1 MQRHSEILRFQEG
14 RRSQHPAPEAMT
26 ATAPPGM
33 ADSAGE
39 QLAILVDLSPPLSH
53 RSREIRALAASTYWS
68 SSGSIVAR
76 IRRALAE
83 ANRHLVHA
91 NAEATP
97 GSKCSGSITCVVFA
111 GEEIFIGQ
119 IGAAYAFVHHP
130 DHTVES
136 FPIRN
141 RLLIPLGG
149 ALPPSIH
156 IGYATV
162 EEGCTVLL
170 GTTPAV
176 ESQTRERWRE
186 ILDAPDP
193 EDIVDSITQAMAGN
207 QASGS
212 FVMIRLLPEPPTQP
226 QPPARRKAQLFR
238 KPTPAVAPVSAVP
251 VTAPPAPQPLPSAAP
266 PPSQVAVPPKPQPK
280 VQPAVLL
287 PAVLE
292 KQPEHHTEAPSET
305 PAPVARPAFTLPKLK
320 LPPVCEWLKWL
331 IPKKSAER
339 YRERKATVEG
349 ARVRRALRTLL
360 PGKVRGVKTRQTP
373 LAPAEKSTVMGGL
386 VLGLL
391 LLALFV
397 TVTVYFESGGHARVE
412 EYIVE
417 ARILREKAFNSQSPE
432 DWNALLELS
441 SHIVTLE
448 RQNTEA
454 AALKEEAQDALDA
467 LQSAAVL
474 DARLQ
479 LDLGIAPTPRRLLVA
494 GSWVYILNTAA
505 DEVVGLPLQADGLT
519 LTTDVPTPILKRG
532 QTFFGEVVNHLVDLA
547 WVEPGGSYPDGAVFI
562 YSDGGAVYI
571 YEPALGPGSITRQR
585 LQGNLG
591 PGMVTIMGTFGEKLY
606 LVQRQDNQILTYE
619 PVNGIYET
627 ARGYF
632 APSVAPHLSEV
643 LDVGIDGRVYL
654 LMGDGTIDAYF
665 GGAEDPSFK
674 VSNLPDPNAKPLVLV
689 VESDEEGL
697 IYLGDPQRE
706 RILVLDKRGKFTHQF
721 RLPGETLRQLEAL
734 AVNENPHVLYMI
746 AANRLYIAPV
756 PDFVA
761 R

>member
-1 MQRHSEILRFQEG
+1 MQRHSEILRFQDG
-14 RRSQHPAPEAMT
+14 RRSQHPAPEAT
-26 ATAPPGM
+26 AATAPPGM
-33 ADSAGE
+33 VESAGE
-39 QLAILVDLSPPLSH
+39 QIAILVDLSPPLSH
-53 RSREIRALAASTYWS
+53 RSREIRALAASTYWA

-91 NAEATP
+91 NAEAAP
-97 GSKCSGSITCVVFA
+97 GSKCSGSITCAVFS
-111 GEEIFIGQ
+111 GEEVFFGQ

-130 DHTVES
+130 NDSVES
-136 FPIRN
+136 FPLRN

-149 ALPPSIH
+149 SLPPSIH

-162 EEGCTVLL
+162 EEGSTVLL
-170 GTTPAV
+170 ATTPAV

-186 ILDAPDP
+186 ILASPDP
-193 EDIVDSITQAMAGN
+193 EEIVDSITQAMAVS

-212 FVMIRLLPEPPTQP
+212 FIVIRLLPEPLVQP
-226 QPPARRKAQLFR
+226 QMPSRRKIQLFR
-238 KPTPAVAPVSAVP
+238 KTNAP
-251 VTAPPAPQPLPSAAP
+251 VTAESAGDAIVPPAPQPLQAVVPPAPQPQLPAAP
-266 PPSQVAVPPKPQPK
+266 VTAPK
-280 VQPAVLL
+280 AVLH

-292 KQPEHHTEAPSET
+292 KQAERQVEAVDPT
-305 PAPVARPAFTLPKLK
+305 PAEATRPSRTLPKIK
-320 LPPVCEWLKWL
+320 LPPVGEWLKRL
-331 IPKKSAER
+331 IPKKSTER

-360 PGKVRGVKTRQTP
+360 PGKVRGVKAHQAP
-373 LAPAEKSTVMGGL
+373 LAPTEKSTVMGGL
-386 VLGLL
+386 ALGLL
-391 LLALFV
+391 LVVLFV

-412 EYIVE
+412 EYVVE
-417 ARILREKAFNSQSPE
+417 ARTLREAAFNSQSPE
-432 DWNALLELS
+432 DWNKLLELS

-454 AALKEEAQDALDA
+454 VALKAEAQDAIDA

-474 DARLQ
+474 DARPQ
-479 LDLGIAPTPRRLLVA
+479 LDLGIAPTPRRMLVA

-505 DEVVGLPLQADGLT
+505 DEVIGLPLQADGLT
-519 LTTDVPTPILKRG
+519 LITDVPTPILKRG
-532 QTFFGEVVNHLVDLA
+532 QTFYGEVVNHLVDLA

-562 YSDGGAVYI
+562 YSDGGIVYI

-591 PGMVTIMGTFGEKLY
+591 PGMVTIMGTFGERLY
-606 LVQRQDNQILTYE
+606 LVHRQDNQILTYE
-619 PVNGIYET
+619 PVNGIYDT

-632 APSVAPHLSEV
+632 AAEVAPHLSEV

-654 LMGDGTIDAYF
+654 LMGDGTIAAYF
-665 GGAEDPSFK
+665 VGAEDPSFK
-674 VSNLPDPNAKPLVLV
+674 VSNLPDPSVKPLVLV
-689 VESDEEGL
+689 VEPDADEGL

-706 RILVLDKRGKFTHQF
+706 RILVLDKRGNFTHQF
-721 RLPGETLRQLEAL
+721 RLPGEALRQLEAL
-734 AVNENPHVLYMI
+734 AVSEDPHVLYMI
-746 AANRLYIAPV
+746 AANQLYISPI